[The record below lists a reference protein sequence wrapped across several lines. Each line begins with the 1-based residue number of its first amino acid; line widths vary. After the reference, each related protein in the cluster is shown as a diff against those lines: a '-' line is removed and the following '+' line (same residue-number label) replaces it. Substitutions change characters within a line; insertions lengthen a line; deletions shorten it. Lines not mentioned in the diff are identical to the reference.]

1 MPTYLEIWKPE
12 GAALLPLEA
21 GQVSVGRAASNDV
34 AVPSDG
40 RASRQHAVL
49 ERLAAGWC
57 VRDLGSRNGTFV
69 NGERIIRDR
78 ALRNGDE
85 VRVGDTRL
93 VFRADQL
100 GEDEAMTLGPESPPD
115 LTPRERD
122 VLLVLC
128 RRPRGEALF
137 HEPASTRA
145 IATELSVSEAA
156 VKAHLLRLY
165 DKFGITAEGE
175 RRRSLLAN
183 EAVRR
188 GAVSLNEL
196 FQSPGD
202 SASS

>member
-1 MPTYLEIWKPE
+1 MEV
-12 GAALLPLEA
+12 
-21 GQVSVGRAASNDV
+21 GQLSVGRAATNDV
-34 AVPSDG
+34 AVPKDG

-49 ERLAAGWC
+49 ERLSAGWC

-85 VRVGDTRL
+85 IRIGDTRL

-100 GEDEAMTLGPESPPD
+100 GDDEPMTLGPEPPPD

-128 RRPRGEALF
+128 RRPRGDAIF

-145 IATELSVSEAA
+145 IASELCVSEAA

-165 DKFGITAEGE
+165 DKFGITGEGE

-188 GAVSLNEL
+188 SAVTLSEL
-196 FQSPGD
+196 FQSPDDKG
-202 SASS
+202 